1 MRRRQ
6 RLAAALLTAALAPI
20 GCAEETPEV
29 EIKTYV
35 GKSYEQKDP
44 ELAQRAALQVFK
56 VAVPEMLGNGEPKA
70 SEGPTTGVPQT
81 VHPPRSKEELEDL
94 LSALRKG
101 PLDEIAGPARRLA
114 AADPSLWP
122 QLRELMLAD
131 RKAPKGDYRSLLKAI
146 GGDVPNRYGHFNL
159 AWKKAHGHDV
169 KLSTAWFE
177 DLLSLPRSKV
187 SVGLLEVY
195 RDCVLQTA
203 LFAAASKIGHNRQ
216 LAPDVVASLLDAGY
230 THQGTFRDEV
240 GRALVE
246 IGNEAIPSLIVES
259 IPPSTRKRDAE
270 KPEVKRAKFAEHT
283 LDKMDRLHPARATSA
298 VREEPALLA
307 NTLDAYGKAKIGE
320 AATVL
325 LEYADDDSP
334 PVRRAAREAFMA
346 YVEGPAPKVAA
357 RTVRLIGGG
366 VGHAFAY
373 LSYRERARLA
383 IRAQIDARAPALI
396 EPECDVVRENG
407 KVDPK
412 CEAQPLRL
420 ATAYFAWLNLQREL
434 DETATIDAALA
445 DTDLDRGAEQLDRLL
460 ARSPE
465 LSSKDR
471 LASFYERLATRKVA
485 EGNSAAAAALWR
497 KSSMLVKASDPQL
510 AVELHVKA
518 LQTEA
523 SLPELPSTGRRMLL
537 SAAAAL
543 DETIETPSAETED
556 RATAAPDRVGRS
568 RLYGGAGL
576 LCVALFAV
584 GLLGGPLRRRAGL

>member
-1 MRRRQ
+1 MTSRQ
-6 RLAAALLTAALAPI
+6 RIAAALLTAALLPS

-44 ELAQRAALQVFK
+44 ELSQRAALEVFK
-56 VAVPEMLGNGEPKA
+56 VAVPEMMGRDKNKA
-70 SEGPTTGVPQT
+70 SGGPTTLVPRT
-81 VHPPRSKEELEDL
+81 VHPPRTADELDDL
-94 LSALRKG
+94 LLALRRG
-101 PLDEIAGPARRLA
+101 PLDELAGPARRLA
-114 AADPSLWP
+114 AADKSLWP
-122 QLRELMLAD
+122 KLREMMLAE

-187 SVGLLEVY
+187 SVALLEVY

-203 LFAAASKIGHNRQ
+203 LFAAASKIGHDRV
-216 LAPDVVASLLDAGY
+216 LAPDVVATLLDAGY

-240 GRALVE
+240 GRALVAV
-246 IGNEAIPSLIVES
+246 GDEAIPNLIVES
-259 IPPSTRKRDAE
+259 ILPSTRKRDAE
-270 KPEVKRAKFAEHT
+270 KPEVKRAKFAQHT
-283 LDKMDRLHPARATSA
+283 LDKMDRLHPARATTA
-298 VREEPALLA
+298 VREDPALLA
-307 NTLDAYGKAKIGE
+307 LTLEAYGTAKVGE
-320 AATVL
+320 AAEVL
-325 LEYADDDSP
+325 LEFSDDDSP
-334 PVRRAAREAFMA
+334 AVRNAARIAFMQ

-383 IRAQIDARAPALI
+383 IREKIETLAPALI

-420 ATAYFAWLNLQREL
+420 ATAFFSWLELQREL
-434 DETATIDAALA
+434 EETATIDAALA
-445 DTDLDRGAEQLDRLL
+445 DEDPDRGAEQLDRLL
-460 ARSPE
+460 ARSPD
-465 LSSKDR
+465 LSSKER
-471 LASFYERLATRKVA
+471 LASFYEAHATRKVTD
-485 EGNSAAAAALWR
+485 GNAAAAAALWR
-497 KSSMLVKASDPQL
+497 KASMLSKESNPAL
-510 AVELHVKA
+510 ATELHVKA

-543 DETIETPSAETED
+543 DTSVEAPSADTAD
-556 RATAAPDRVGRS
+556 RATAVPDRVGRS

-584 GLLGGPLRRRAGL
+584 GLLGGPMRRRLGL